1 MNPRLTKTL
10 AAIALSVALV
20 GATLGAAQAAPVA
33 PAPAAP
39 IAGSASGSGD
49 SGSSLAPLITFPLGA
64 LYILLCD
71 AEPNGPIC
79 ALIYEIG
86 SGSAESD
93 PA

>member
-1 MNPRLTKTL
+1 MNHLLAKTL
-10 AAIALSVALV
+10 AVVAFSGATV
-20 GATLGAAQAAPVA
+20 GASLGSAQAAPA
-33 PAPAAP
+33 PVAP
-39 IAGSASGSGD
+39 IADSGSASGSGD

-71 AEPNGPIC
+71 AEPNGPVC

-86 SGSAESD
+86 SGSSESD